1 MTIRELIEKRN
12 KLLVDARALMA
23 GSDLTTETRA
33 RVDTILSDANVLKSD
48 IERLE
53 ASAESEER
61 ALPNGRP
68 PRDGV
73 ESGEQDDRTPEQ
85 RNRASNAAFRAYLGR
100 QPFEQRDL
108 TVAADGAV
116 MIPTAALPP
125 TFAQR
130 SSGTLYDVV
139 NHIRTTTGEP
149 ISMPLWDDTATA
161 IVLDSKAV
169 GTGTDPIQAGVTL
182 KVDGLRLGDPL
193 LIDNKLIQ
201 DLDYDLIT
209 YVNTMFL
216 ERYQRGVA
224 SFIQS
229 GDASAFVG
237 LGGNVP
243 ATTTTGTI
251 GVVGYKDIVALI
263 TALDPAYS
271 PGACFAFSNNTLGQ
285 ILQIE
290 DTNGRPLF
298 IPFMDG
304 AASGFAGTI
313 LGYPVKL
320 NQYAPPIAN
329 SNVPILFGDFF
340 KGYALREVR
349 PGVLIKQSSQRYIE
363 LNRLGVVAFARAGGA
378 PTLANNTTY
387 SPIQGLTVLA

>member
-23 GSDLTTETRA
+23 GSDLSTETRA
-33 RVDTILSDANVLKSD
+33 KVDAMLTDANVLKSD

-53 ASAESEER
+53 ASAETEER

-73 ESGEQDDRTPEQ
+73 ESSNRDE
-85 RNRASNAAFRAYLGR
+85 RNQEERNKASNAALRAYLNNQR
-100 QPFEQRDL
+100 FEQRDL
-108 TVAADGAV
+108 TVATDGAV

-149 ISMPLWDDTATA
+149 ISLPLWDDTATG
-161 IVLDSKAV
+161 IVLDSTAV
-169 GTGTDPIQAGVTL
+169 GTGTDPLQNGVVL

-209 YVNTMFL
+209 YVNTMFQ
-216 ERYQRGVA
+216 ERYQRGIANFV
-224 SFIQS
+224 QN
-229 GDASAFVG
+229 GDSSAFVG
-237 LGGNVP
+237 LAGNVP
-243 ATTTTGTI
+243 ATTSTATA
-251 GVVGYKDIVALI
+251 GVVAYKDIVALI

-290 DTNGRPLF
+290 DTNGRPIF
-298 IPFMDG
+298 IPFLDG

-320 NQYAPPIAN
+320 NQYAPPIAD
-329 SNVPILFGDFF
+329 SNVPILFGDFR
-340 KGYALREVR
+340 KGYTVREVK

-363 LNRLGVVAFARAGGA
+363 LNMLGVVAFARAGGA
-378 PTLANNTTY
+378 PTLANATTY